1 MSRTAVAAR
10 MIRLRTDE
18 HRQLIHELRTQAEKW
33 LRDRGLDQ
41 FQPDGPSQAWRAHEI
56 INEVFDRG
64 EFVGLELEDGRLV
77 AVGATKEADP
87 DFWTAEERAEPQVYV
102 ARFLVAEHGH
112 GYGEQLLARIAD
124 QAAARGTP
132 VMRLDCWR
140 TSTGLQD
147 YYRRL
152 GFRHLRTVVVED
164 RGSGALFELDLRK
177 PSPLMNL
184 SRQLT

>member
-1 MSRTAVAAR
+1 
-10 MIRLRTDE
+10 MIRLHTEE
-18 HRQLIHELRTQAEKW
+18 HRRVIHDLRAQAEKW

-56 INEVFDRG
+56 IDEVFDRG

-77 AVGATKEADP
+77 AVGATKEPDP
-87 DFWTAEERAEPQVYV
+87 DFWTPEERAEPQVYV

-112 GYGEQLLARIAD
+112 GYGEQLLARIAA
-124 QAAARGTP
+124 QEAAQGTP

-140 TSTGLQD
+140 TSTALQA

-152 GFRHLRTVVVED
+152 GFRHLRTVVVEG
-164 RGSGALFELDLRK
+164 RGSGALFELDLQKR
-177 PSPLMNL
+177 SPLMDL
-184 SRQLT
+184 AARLT